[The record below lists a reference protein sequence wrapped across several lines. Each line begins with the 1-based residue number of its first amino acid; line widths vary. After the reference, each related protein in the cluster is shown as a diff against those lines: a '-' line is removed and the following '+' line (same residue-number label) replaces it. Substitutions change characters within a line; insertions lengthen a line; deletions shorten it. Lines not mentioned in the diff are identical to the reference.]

1 MADNKETKEI
11 ATKEKQQVAKAQ
23 EQTRPGRYYIPDVNI
38 YEFDESLKLWADMPG
53 VKEKDVEVTLKDGVL
68 TIIGKVD
75 TDMYAGVRPM
85 YTEYNVGNYYREFA
99 LNEDIEE
106 SKIKAALRNGVLELE
121 LPKKERAKPR
131 RIEVRGPESAQT

>member
-1 MADNKETKEI
+1 MEGKETREI
-11 ATKEKQQVAKAQ
+11 ATKEKQQLAKPQ

-53 VKEKDVEVTLKDGVL
+53 VKEKDVEVTLKDRVL

-106 SKIKAALRNGVLELE
+106 SKIRAALRNGVLEME
-121 LPKKERAKPR
+121 LPKKEQAKPR
-131 RIEVRGPESAQT
+131 QTEVRSA